1 MTGRGR
7 VVIFLRVWSLA
18 GFLSPVD
25 GSTPMDIET
34 VLIGVSGEGGGER
47 MKLGEEVLG
56 GHGEQ
61 RRIRRWA

>member
-1 MTGRGR
+1 M
-7 VVIFLRVWSLA
+7 WSLA

-25 GSTPMDIET
+25 GPTPMDLET